1 MKTGGGLWSD
11 WWVPRLG
18 SSLQRLIPPT
28 PLSRRLATQSLLF
41 ATAEGTFLTGSA
53 VFFTQVVGLRAAQ
66 VGLGLTIAGVVSF
79 LVAYPAGKLTDR
91 LGPQRMWA
99 AGAMVTALMFAAWP
113 FIDSFAGYVTMVV
126 CFEIVENAGGAGRNA
141 YILDVMPEGERV
153 ATQAYMYSS
162 LNVGFTLGAMI
173 GGVAL
178 AFDNVTVMRWMPLF
192 TLAIGLANAIF
203 VARLPRAPHDLA
215 RLEAKAGA
223 PRVAPHGRG
232 PLHNVGWMLASV
244 CNGTLWTNQVLL
256 NVVIPLWLV
265 QATDAPHWL
274 LAWLFGT
281 NTVLC
286 IFLPAYT
293 SRGVSTVTDALRSI
307 RISGVFFVAAC
318 LITMATHSTA
328 GFLTIFLVWLGHV
341 AVTGAE
347 LYVSGASW
355 AFQAKLMDPARR
367 GEYGGV
373 AEVFSTLGGR
383 WAPAVYTLLAMS
395 WHPSALPGA
404 GWLVIAGLGLLAVV
418 GMHPSVRMAERFLER
433 EGIVVHEPPDDGS
446 ETAAI
451 PSLTHGA
458 TGALAADDVDVL
470 R

>member
-1 MKTGGGLWSD
+1 MRCGGGSWSD
-11 WWVPRLG
+11 RGVSRLG
-18 SSLQRLIPPT
+18 ASLRSLIPPT

-91 LGPQRMWA
+91 FGPKRMWS
-99 AGAMVTALMFAAWP
+99 AGALVAALMFGAWP
-113 FIDSFAGYVTMVV
+113 FIDGFTGYVAMVV
-126 CFEIVENAGGAGRNA
+126 CFEIVENAAGAGRNA
-141 YILDVMPEGERV
+141 YILDVMPEDERV
-153 ATQAYMYSS
+153 ATQAYMYSA
-162 LNVGFTLGAMI
+162 LNVGFTLGAII
-173 GGVAL
+173 GGIAL
-178 AFDNVTVMRWMPLF
+178 AFDNVTVMRWLPLL
-192 TLAIGLANAIF
+192 TLAVGFANALFI
-203 VARLPRAPHDLA
+203 ARLPRAPHDIA
-215 RLEAKAGA
+215 RSSAGGPA
-223 PRVAPHGRG
+223 PQTPRLGRG
-232 PLHNVGWMLASV
+232 PLHNAGWMLASFF
-244 CNGTLWTNQVLL
+244 NGTMWTNQVLL

-293 SRGVSTVTDALRSI
+293 SRGVETIADALRSI

-347 LYVSGASW
+347 LYTSGASW
-355 AFQAKLMDPARR
+355 AFQAKLMDPSRR

-383 WAPAVYTLLAMS
+383 WAPALYTLLAMS
-395 WHPSALPGA
+395 WHPAGLPGA
-404 GWLVIAGLGLLAVV
+404 GWLVIAGIAIVAVV
-418 GMHPSVRMAERFLER
+418 GMHPAVRMAERFLEH
-433 EGIVVHEPPDDGS
+433 EGIAVRDNGPVDDA
-446 ETAAI
+446 ETAVV
-451 PSLTHGA
+451 PSLT
-458 TGALAADDVDVL
+458 
-470 R
+470 

>member
-1 MKTGGGLWSD
+1 
-11 WWVPRLG
+11 VPRLG
-18 SSLQRLIPPT
+18 PSLHRLIPPT

-79 LVAYPAGKLTDR
+79 LVAYPAGRLTDR
-91 LGPQRMWA
+91 IGPKRMWA
-99 AGAMVTALMFAAWP
+99 VGAFAAALLFGAWP
-113 FIDSFAGYVTMVV
+113 FIGSFSGYVAMVV
-126 CFEIVENAGGAGRNA
+126 CFEIIENAGGAGRNA
-141 YILDVMPEGERV
+141 YVLDVMPEDERV

-162 LNVGFTLGAMI
+162 LNVGFTLGAII

-178 AFDNVTVMRWMPLF
+178 AFDNLTVMRWMPLF
-192 TLAIGLANAIF
+192 TLGIGLVNAVFIT
-203 VARLPRAPHDLA
+203 RLPRAPHD
-215 RLEAKAGA
+215 
-223 PRVAPHGRG
+223 VAQSSGEGKPAIKPPGRG
-232 PLHNVGWMLASV
+232 PLHNVGWMLASFF
-244 CNGTLWTNQVLL
+244 NGTMWTNQVLL

-293 SRGVSTVTDALRSI
+293 SSGIETISDALRSV
-307 RISGVFFVAAC
+307 RISGAFFLLAC

-347 LYVSGASW
+347 LYNSGASW
-355 AFQAKLMDPARR
+355 AFQAKLMDPNRR
-367 GEYGGV
+367 GEYNGV

-383 WAPAVYTLLAMS
+383 WAPAAFTFLAMS
-395 WHPSALPGA
+395 WHPEALPGA
-404 GWLVIAGLGLLAVV
+404 GWLVIAGIAVLAVA

-433 EGIVVHEPPDDGS
+433 EGIVDGEVAIDEPEAGV
-446 ETAAI
+446 A
-451 PSLTHGA
+451 PSLA
-458 TGALAADDVDVL
+458 
-470 R
+470 

>member
-1 MKTGGGLWSD
+1 
-11 WWVPRLG
+11 
-18 SSLQRLIPPT
+18 
-28 PLSRRLATQSLLF
+28 LLF

-91 LGPQRMWA
+91 IGPKRMWA
-99 AGAMVTALMFAAWP
+99 MGAFAAALLFAAWP
-113 FIDSFAGYVTMVV
+113 FIDSFTGYLAMVV
-126 CFEIVENAGGAGRNA
+126 CFEILENAGGAGRNA
-141 YILDVMPEGERV
+141 YILDVMPEQERV
-153 ATQAYMYSS
+153 ATQAYMYSA
-162 LNVGFTLGAMI
+162 LNVGFTLGAII

-178 AFDNVTVMRWMPLF
+178 AFDDLTVMRWMPLF
-192 TLAIGLANAIF
+192 TLVVGLVNAVFIT
-203 VARLPRAPHDLA
+203 RLPKASHD
-215 RLEAKAGA
+215 
-223 PRVAPHGRG
+223 VAPKSSRDRRTHVQPRGRG
-232 PLHNVGWMLASV
+232 SLHNVGWMLASF

-293 SRGVSTVTDALRSI
+293 SRGVRTISDALRSV
-307 RISGVFFVAAC
+307 RISGVFFIASC

-347 LYVSGASW
+347 LYISGASW
-355 AFQAKLMDPARR
+355 AFQAKLMDPDRR

-383 WAPAVYTLLAMS
+383 WAPAVYTFLAMS
-395 WHPSALPGA
+395 WHPSALPAA
-404 GWLVIAGLGLLAVV
+404 GWLVIAAIALLAVV
-418 GMHPSVRMAERFLER
+418 GMHPSVHMAERFLVR
-433 EGIVVHEPPDDGS
+433 EGIVGEDGRAVRDR
-446 ETAAI
+446 EAGVA
-451 PSLTHGA
+451 PSLT
-458 TGALAADDVDVL
+458 
-470 R
+470 

>member
-1 MKTGGGLWSD
+1 MWTGGGSSA
-11 WWVPRLG
+11 PRALPPLG
-18 SSLQRLIPPT
+18 PSLRRLVPPT

-91 LGPQRMWA
+91 IGPKRMWA
-99 AGAMVTALMFAAWP
+99 VGAFVGALLFAAWP
-113 FIDSFAGYVTMVV
+113 FIDSFSGYLAMVV
-126 CFEIVENAGGAGRNA
+126 CFEIIENAGGAGRNA
-141 YILDVMPEGERV
+141 YVLDVMPEEERV

-162 LNVGFTLGAMI
+162 LNVGFTLGAII
-173 GGVAL
+173 GGIAL

-192 TLAIGLANAIF
+192 TLAIGLVNAVFIT
-203 VARLPRAPHDLA
+203 RLPRAPHDLA
-215 RLEAKAGA
+215 RSSREPSRPTVK
-223 PRVAPHGRG
+223 PRGRG
-232 PLHNVGWMLASV
+232 PLHNVGWMLTSLFS
-244 CNGTLWTNQVLL
+244 GTMWTNQVLL

-293 SRGVSTVTDALRSI
+293 SRGIATLSDALRSA
-307 RISGVFFVAAC
+307 RISGAFFVLSC

-328 GFLTIFLVWLGHV
+328 GLVTIFLVWLGHV

-347 LYVSGASW
+347 LYISGASW
-355 AFQAKLMDPARR
+355 AFQAKLMDPGRR

-383 WAPAVYTLLAMS
+383 WAPAVFTLLAMS
-395 WHPSALPGA
+395 WQPAALPGA
-404 GWLVIAGLGLLAVV
+404 GWLVIAGIGVVAVIGLHPAV
-418 GMHPSVRMAERFLER
+418 GMAQRFLER
-433 EGIVVHEPPDDGS
+433 EGIVTSDGTVVDDTEP
-446 ETAAI
+446 A
-451 PSLTHGA
+451 PSLT
-458 TGALAADDVDVL
+458 
-470 R
+470 